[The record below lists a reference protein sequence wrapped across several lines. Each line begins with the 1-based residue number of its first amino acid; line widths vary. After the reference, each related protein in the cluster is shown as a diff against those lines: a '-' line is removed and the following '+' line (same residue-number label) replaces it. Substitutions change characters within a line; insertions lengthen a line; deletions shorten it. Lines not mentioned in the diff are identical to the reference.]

1 MANPIVK
8 IKRSETAAAVPSLT
22 YGELGVNITDKKIY
36 VGNSSNSATLIVD
49 GNAAG
54 GTTTITGTTLG
65 LSVASTYNMFMP

>member
-1 MANPIVK
+1 
-8 IKRSETAAAVPSLT
+8 
-22 YGELGVNITDKKIY
+22 
-36 VGNSSNSATLIVD
+36 LIVD